1 MNIFRTIAF
10 RILALSLALPLLA
23 LWSGCSV
30 DSTTSVPSDNDGTTY
45 NFAGLYLHPDA
56 ATSTNGALAIVYP
69 NQGSSRPS
77 GQILTSLRLLQYGSV
92 LEAFDSA
99 NLTWSGRINSI
110 QGGSAGFTLE
120 GRTTAGQAV
129 TVAGTMTYADAAVHH
144 ECHVDRTHLFRHAL
158 RPGLRPPR
166 HHQQPESRPH
176 QRCLH

>member
-129 TVAGTMTYADAAVHH
+129 TVAGTMTYADEQSTMNATWIEPTYFGTLYAQASV
-144 ECHVDRTHLFRHAL
+144 
-158 RPGLRPPR
+158 PR